1 ITSSATSGTTTATP
15 PTSWKSLR
23 FRISV
28 TDTLS
33 AVSDYTISNT
43 VKKNIPPLPV
53 LIEAPKAGGVIYNT
67 TPRLLIE
74 TQAEPDGLPQTIFVT
89 ATDGNT
95 YNSKDNP
102 GMFSTSGSS
111 ATAVKTVFT
120 NPQTAPGIYSVSVLC
135 KDEISSGTA
144 VSRSFTIAEPDFETI
159 TANETH
165 VKARH
170 ITDLRTAVN
179 NVRDYFNL
187 PAYSWGYEII
197 PGRTNAAYW
206 VYHIIELR
214 AAIQGVVD
222 KINMYDTSAGARIPE
237 ISWLPLGTG
246 RPRADVMEQLKT
258 VILGL

>member
-1 ITSSATSGTTTATP
+1 
-15 PTSWKSLR
+15 
-23 FRISV
+23 
-28 TDTLS
+28 
-33 AVSDYTISNT
+33 
-43 VKKNIPPLPV
+43 V
-53 LIEAPKAGGVIYNT
+53 LIESPKAGGITYNT
-67 TPRLLIE
+67 TPRILIE

-95 YNSKDNP
+95 YNSVDNP
-102 GMFSTSGSS
+102 GMFSTGGSS

-144 VSRSFTIAEPDFETI
+144 VSRSFTIAEPNFETI
-159 TANETH
+159 TANQTH

-170 ITDLRTAVN
+170 IADLRTAVN

-222 KINMYDTSAGARIPE
+222 KINMYDTSVGARIPE
-237 ISWLPLGTG
+237 ILWLPLGTG
-246 RPRADVMEQLKT
+246 RPRADVMEQLAT
-258 VILGL
+258 TIRNL